1 MLGVE
6 WQLGHA
12 LSYRTGPVVSQHAAV
27 PGCTSLVF
35 PACPRHW
42 SKVSNHSGP
51 IEPPVSGPSQ
61 SFGCLLVCMGPRL
74 EQRIP
79 AGTDYSFVG

>member
-12 LSYRTGPVVSQHAAV
+12 LSCRTGPVVSQHAAV
-27 PGCTSLVF
+27 PGCASLVF
-35 PACPRHW
+35 PACLRHW
-42 SKVSNHSGP
+42 SKESYHSP

-61 SFGCLLVCMGPRL
+61 SFGCLLVCTGPRL

-79 AGTDYSFVG
+79 AVDGL

>member
-12 LSYRTGPVVSQHAAV
+12 LSYRTGPVVSQHAAI
-27 PGCTSLVF
+27 PGCASLVF
-35 PACPRHW
+35 PACLRHW

-51 IEPPVSGPSQ
+51 IESPVSGPSQ

-79 AGTDYSFVG
+79 AGDGL